1 MKWSD
6 LVYFIKSDRI
16 VLLTALLFGLL
27 FVLMVYLTSEGFDQ
41 STAIVG
47 DTISI
52 KSRQRNYNSRYSH
65 RYYQVPVDSAR
76 LFDFDPNTADSTQ
89 LLALG
94 LRPWQVRNIYKY
106 RAKGGVYRRP
116 NDFARLYGLTRKDFL
131 RLLPHIKISSDY
143 LPASTLAESPPAFT
157 QDTLKYPRKIQPLER
172 VDLNKADTAQL
183 RHVPGIGSYFARQ
196 IVNYRRHLGGFHSIQ
211 QLREIEDFPEKSLSY
226 FILPDDDVARL
237 DINTATLSQLSRHPY
252 ITYTQARDIVD
263 YRRLR
268 GPIHTLDDLRLL
280 KSFTPQALRRVE
292 PYLKF

>member
-16 VLLTALLFGLL
+16 VLLTALLFGFL
-27 FVLMVYLTSEGFDQ
+27 FILMVYLTSEGFDL

-52 KSRQRNYNSRYSH
+52 KSRHRNYDSRYSH
-65 RYYQVPVDSAR
+65 RYYQVPVASAR

-157 QDTLKYPRKIQPLER
+157 RDTLKYPRKILPLER

-280 KSFTPQALRRVE
+280 KSFTPQTLRRIE

>member
-52 KSRQRNYNSRYSH
+52 KSRQRNYDSRYSH
-65 RYYQVPVDSAR
+65 RYYQVPVASAR

-143 LPASTLAESPPAFT
+143 LPASTLADSPPAFT

-172 VDLNKADTAQL
+172 VDLNKADTTQL

>member
-16 VLLTALLFGLL
+16 VLLTALLFGFL
-27 FVLMVYLTSEGFDQ
+27 FILMVYLTSEGFDQ

-52 KSRQRNYNSRYSH
+52 KSRHRNYDSHYPH
-65 RYYQVPVDSAR
+65 RYYQVPVTSAR
-76 LFDFDPNTADSTQ
+76 LFDFDPNTADSSQ

-106 RAKGGVYRRP
+106 RAKGGVYRQP

-143 LPASTLAESPPAFT
+143 LPASTLAESSPAFT

-172 VDLNKADTAQL
+172 VDLNKADTTQL

>member
-16 VLLTALLFGLL
+16 VLLTALLFGFL
-27 FVLMVYLTSEGFDQ
+27 FILMVYLTSEGFDQ

-52 KSRQRNYNSRYSH
+52 KSRQHNYDSRYSH
-65 RYYQVPVDSAR
+65 RYYQVSVASAR

-106 RAKGGVYRRP
+106 RAKGGVYRHP

>member
-52 KSRQRNYNSRYSH
+52 KSRQRNYDSRYSH
-65 RYYQVPVDSAR
+65 RYYQVPVASAR
-76 LFDFDPNTADSTQ
+76 LFDFDPNTADSSQ

-106 RAKGGVYRRP
+106 RAKGGVYRQP

-172 VDLNKADTAQL
+172 VDLNKADTTQL

-280 KSFTPQALRRVE
+280 KSFTPQTLRRVE

>member
-52 KSRQRNYNSRYSH
+52 KSRQRNYDSRYSH
-65 RYYQVPVDSAR
+65 RYYQVPVASAR
-76 LFDFDPNTADSTQ
+76 LFDFDPNTADSSQ

-94 LRPWQVRNIYKY
+94 LHPWQVRNIYKY
-106 RAKGGVYRRP
+106 RAKGGVYRHP

-226 FILPDDDVARL
+226 FILPDDDVVRL

>member
-1 MKWSD
+1 
-6 LVYFIKSDRI
+6 
-16 VLLTALLFGLL
+16 
-27 FVLMVYLTSEGFDQ
+27 MVYLTSEGFDQ

-52 KSRQRNYNSRYSH
+52 KSRQRNYDSHYPH
-65 RYYQVPVDSAR
+65 RYYQVPVASAR

-106 RAKGGVYRRP
+106 RAKGGVYRQP

-172 VDLNKADTAQL
+172 VDLNKADTTQL

-280 KSFTPQALRRVE
+280 KSFTPQTLRRIE

>member
-52 KSRQRNYNSRYSH
+52 KSRQRNYDFRYSH
-65 RYYQVPVDSAR
+65 RYYQVPVASAR
-76 LFDFDPNTADSTQ
+76 LFDFDPNTADSSQ

-106 RAKGGVYRRP
+106 RAKGGVYRQP

>member
-1 MKWSD
+1 M
-6 LVYFIKSDRI
+6 
-16 VLLTALLFGLL
+16 
-27 FVLMVYLTSEGFDQ
+27 
-41 STAIVG
+41 
-47 DTISI
+47 
-52 KSRQRNYNSRYSH
+52 
-65 RYYQVPVDSAR
+65 
-76 LFDFDPNTADSTQ
+76 FDFDPNTADSSQ

-106 RAKGGVYRRP
+106 RAKGGVYRQP

-172 VDLNKADTAQL
+172 VDLNKADTTQL

-280 KSFTPQALRRVE
+280 KSFTPQTLRRVE

>member
-52 KSRQRNYNSRYSH
+52 KSRHRNYDSRYSH
-65 RYYQVPVDSAR
+65 RYYQVPVASTR

>member
-52 KSRQRNYNSRYSH
+52 KSRHRNYDSRYSH
-65 RYYQVPVDSAR
+65 RYYQVPVASTR

-143 LPASTLAESPPAFT
+143 LPASTLAESPPALT
-157 QDTLKYPRKIQPLER
+157 QDTLKYPRNIHPLER
-172 VDLNKADTAQL
+172 VDLNIADTAQL

>member
-27 FVLMVYLTSEGFDQ
+27 FILMVYLTSEGFDQ

-52 KSRQRNYNSRYSH
+52 KSRQRNYDSHYPH
-65 RYYQVPVDSAR
+65 RYYQVPVASVR

-280 KSFTPQALRRVE
+280 KSFTPQTLRRVE

>member
-52 KSRQRNYNSRYSH
+52 KSRQRNYDSRYSH
-65 RYYQVPVDSAR
+65 RYYQVPVASTR

-106 RAKGGVYRRP
+106 RAKGGVYRQP

-143 LPASTLAESPPAFT
+143 LPASTLTESPPAFT

-172 VDLNKADTAQL
+172 VDLNKADTTQL

-280 KSFTPQALRRVE
+280 KSFTPQTLRRIE

>member
-65 RYYQVPVDSAR
+65 RYYQVPVASAR

>member
-16 VLLTALLFGLL
+16 VLLTALLFGFL
-27 FVLMVYLTSEGFDQ
+27 FILMVYLTSEGFDQ

-52 KSRQRNYNSRYSH
+52 KSRHRNYDSRYSH
-65 RYYQVPVDSAR
+65 RYYQVPVASAR

-131 RLLPHIKISSDY
+131 RLLPHIKISSDH

-172 VDLNKADTAQL
+172 VDLNKADTTQL

-280 KSFTPQALRRVE
+280 KSFTPQTLRRVE

>member
-16 VLLTALLFGLL
+16 VLLTALLFGFL
-27 FVLMVYLTSEGFDQ
+27 FILMVYLTSEGFDQ

-52 KSRQRNYNSRYSH
+52 KSRQRNYDSRYSH
-65 RYYQVPVDSAR
+65 RYYQVPVTSAR
-76 LFDFDPNTADSTQ
+76 LFDFDPNTADSSQ

-106 RAKGGVYRRP
+106 RAKGGVYRQP

>member
-52 KSRQRNYNSRYSH
+52 KSRQRNYDSRYSH
-65 RYYQVPVDSAR
+65 RYYQVPVASAR

-106 RAKGGVYRRP
+106 RAKGGVYRHP

-157 QDTLKYPRKIQPLER
+157 QDTLKYPRKILPLER
-172 VDLNKADTAQL
+172 VDLNKADTTQL

-211 QLREIEDFPEKSLSY
+211 QLREIEDFPEKSLFY

-280 KSFTPQALRRVE
+280 KSFTPQTLRRVE

>member
-1 MKWSD
+1 MKWKD
-6 LVYFIKSDRI
+6 LTYLIKSDRI
-16 VLLTALLFGLL
+16 VLLTALLLGFL
-27 FVLMVYLTSEGFDQ
+27 FILMVYLTTEGFDH

-47 DTISI
+47 DTVSV
-52 KSRQRNYNSRYSH
+52 SSLRHNPRYPH
-65 RYYQVPVDSAR
+65 RYYRVPVASAR

-106 RAKGGVYRRP
+106 RAKGGIYRRP
-116 NDFARLYGLTRKDFL
+116 TDFACLYGLTRKDFL

-143 LPASTLAESPPAFT
+143 LPAVTLAEPMPAFK
-157 QDTLKYPRKIQPLER
+157 QDTLKYPRKIQQLER
-172 VDLNKADTAQL
+172 VDLNKADTTQL

-226 FILPDDDVARL
+226 FILPDDDVTR
-237 DINTATLSQLSRHPY
+237 INVNTATLSQLSRHPY

-268 GPIHTLDDLRLL
+268 GPIHSLGDLRLL
-280 KSFTPQALRRVE
+280 KSFTPQALSRVE
-292 PYLKF
+292 PYLKY

>member
-27 FVLMVYLTSEGFDQ
+27 FVFMVYLTSEGFDQ

-52 KSRQRNYNSRYSH
+52 KSRQRNYDSRYSH
-65 RYYQVPVDSAR
+65 RYYQVPVASAR
-76 LFDFDPNTADSTQ
+76 LFDFDPNTADSSQ

-106 RAKGGVYRRP
+106 RAKGGVYRQP

-143 LPASTLAESPPAFT
+143 LPASTLVESPPAFT

-172 VDLNKADTAQL
+172 VDLNKADTTQL

-280 KSFTPQALRRVE
+280 KSFTPQTLRRVE

>member
-27 FVLMVYLTSEGFDQ
+27 FVFMVYLTSEGFDQ

-52 KSRQRNYNSRYSH
+52 KSRQRNYDSRYSH
-65 RYYQVPVDSAR
+65 RYYQVPVASAR
-76 LFDFDPNTADSTQ
+76 LFDFDPNTADSSQ

-106 RAKGGVYRRP
+106 RAKGGVYRQP

-143 LPASTLAESPPAFT
+143 LPASTLVESPPAFT

>member
-65 RYYQVPVDSAR
+65 RYYQVPVASAR

-106 RAKGGVYRRP
+106 RAKGGVYRQP